1 MNRQGLFLAGAALL
15 AWSRAATAE
24 DAATQLQVAAEP
36 QASAEPQTPVQAEAA
51 PQPPVAA
58 KTGAATQPQ
67 APSDEGE
74 DPARA
79 FNQIRMLLSGS
90 TFSGRS
96 LIGTGSVG
104 RYRLGG
110 ASLEL
115 EAERVFGVAG
125 FFVDVGGFYIPDSDE
140 LGYVRGEGGAAF
152 GVASWQGA
160 APGGVLL
167 AAGIGG
173 DYGRYWYAEDGR
185 FYGLA
190 SARLRLWPSREV
202 PLQLA
207 YTAIPA
213 AFTAIDGHHHE
224 HRVELATGW
233 SLLTFGSRLGFAF
246 TSGGEP
252 HRTFSQVE
260 IGTFVGVGLYE

>member
-1 MNRQGLFLAGAALL
+1 MNRQGLLLAGAALL

-24 DAATQLQVAAEP
+24 DAATQ
-36 QASAEPQTPVQAEAA
+36 
-51 PQPPVAA
+51 
-58 KTGAATQPQ
+58 PQ
-67 APSDEGE
+67 APPDEGD

-96 LIGTGSVG
+96 LVGTGSVG

-160 APGGVLL
+160 APGSVLL

-190 SARLRLWPSREV
+190 SARLRLWPSRDV